1 MITVKQVDTQSKK
14 EVKEFVQFPFRLYEN
29 VKEWVPPIVADIK
42 TMLNRNK
49 HPFYEHSDAEFFT
62 AQDNGEIIGRI
73 ACLENKKFNQYHD
86 KRHASFYL
94 FDCIDDLTV
103 AEKLFNRVSDWAHN
117 RNLDVVIGPKG
128 LSVFD
133 GYGFLVE
140 GFDKRQMMTMM
151 NYNLPNYPKFA
162 EALGFTKVV
171 DWVSSYIRIPDFKMP
186 ERIRTIAKRVE
197 EKGKFKV
204 LRFSSKK
211 ELRKWS
217 WRIGQAY
224 NNTFVNNWEYY
235 PLSDNEIKFIM
246 ENIMV
251 VAVPELLKVIT
262 YNDDVIGFLFA
273 FPDISAAL
281 QKYKGQL
288 SPLALVNYLRE
299 LKKTNW
305 ISFNG
310 VGVLPEFHGRGGN
323 ALMFSEIYETAN
335 AFKFEHGELTQIAET
350 ATQMRKDLENLGVTP
365 HKNHRIYSK
374 KI

>member
-1 MITVKQVDTQSKK
+1 MINIKQVDTRSKK
-14 EVKEFVQFPFRLYEN
+14 EVNEFVQFPFRIYKN
-29 VKEWVPPIVADIK
+29 VNEWVPPIVADIK
-42 TMLNRNK
+42 LMLNKNK

-62 AQDNGEIIGRI
+62 ARDNGEMIGRI
-73 ACLENKKFNQYHD
+73 ACIENKKYNQYHD
-86 KRHASFYL
+86 KKQASFYL
-94 FDCIDDLTV
+94 FECIDDQSV
-103 AEKLFNRVSDWAHN
+103 AEELFNRAYDWAHN
-117 RNLDVVIGPKG
+117 RELEVIIGPKG
-128 LSVFD
+128 LSTFD

-151 NYNLPNYPKFA
+151 NYNFPNYPKFV

-171 DWVSSYIRIPDFKMP
+171 DWVSTYIHIPDFNMP
-186 ERIRTIAKRVE
+186 EKAKIIAKRVE

-211 ELRKWS
+211 ELKKWS
-217 WRIGQAY
+217 WKIGQAY
-224 NNTFVNNWEYY
+224 NNTFINNWEYY

-262 YNDDVIGFLFA
+262 YNDEVIGFLFA

-281 QKYKGQL
+281 LKYNGQL
-288 SPLALVNYLRE
+288 SPLALVSYLKE

-305 ISFNG
+305 VSFNG
-310 VGVLPEFHGRGGN
+310 VGVLPEYHGRGGN
-323 ALMFSEIYETAN
+323 VLLFSEILKSAN
-335 AFKFEHGELTQIAET
+335 AFNFEHGELTQVAET
-350 ATQMRKDLENLGVTP
+350 ATQMRKDLENLGVKP

-374 KI
+374 NI

>member
-1 MITVKQVDTQSKK
+1 MISIKQVDNRSKK
-14 EVKEFVQFPFRLYEN
+14 DVNEFVQFPFKIYKN

-42 TMLNRNK
+42 LMLNKNK

-62 AQDNGEIIGRI
+62 ARDNGEMVGRI
-73 ACLENKKFNQYHD
+73 ACIENKKYNQYHD
-86 KRHASFYL
+86 KKQASFYL
-94 FDCIDDLTV
+94 FECVDDKSV
-103 AEKLFNRVSDWAHN
+103 AEELFNRAYDWAHD
-117 RNLDVVIGPKG
+117 RELEVIIGPKG
-128 LSVFD
+128 LSTFD

-151 NYNLPNYPKFA
+151 NYNFPNYPKFA

-171 DWVSSYIRIPDFKMP
+171 DWVSTYIHIPDFNMP
-186 ERIRTIAKRVE
+186 EKAKIIAKRVE

-211 ELRKWS
+211 ELKKWS
-217 WRIGQAY
+217 WKIGQAY
-224 NNTFVNNWEYY
+224 NNTFINNWEYY

-262 YNDDVIGFLFA
+262 YNDEVIGFLFA

-281 QKYKGQL
+281 QKYNGQL
-288 SPLALVNYLRE
+288 SPLALVSYLKE

-305 ISFNG
+305 VSFNG
-310 VGVLPEFHGRGGN
+310 VGVLPEYHGRGGN
-323 ALMFSEIYETAN
+323 VLLFSEILKSAN
-335 AFKFEHGELTQIAET
+335 AFNFEHGELTQVAET
-350 ATQMRKDLENLGVTP
+350 ATQMRKDLENLGVKP

-374 KI
+374 NI